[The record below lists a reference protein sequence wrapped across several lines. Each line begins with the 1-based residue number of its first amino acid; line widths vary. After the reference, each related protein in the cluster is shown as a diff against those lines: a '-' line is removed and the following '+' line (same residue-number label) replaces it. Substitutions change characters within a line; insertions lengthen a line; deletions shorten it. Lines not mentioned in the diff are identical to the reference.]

1 MTRQE
6 INSNNPSGN
15 PSNRGNSAVQ
25 RCAVKAPLASDPT
38 AWRSGRR
45 GQTSHIKIA
54 AAVACG
60 GLVLMACGSSKSS
73 STASPATSGSS
84 TSAKSASTGPV
95 TITFANWASDESNT
109 VAGIKAAIALY
120 EKENPGVTIVSQPV
134 SYSNIGSQLLLEVR
148 SGDAPDIAEVQGDY
162 TAALAYDNALQPLT
176 QYAGQSFISS
186 LVPQSVTEGTYN
198 GQFLATPW
206 VIAPFGLWYNKNLL
220 SAAGISSPPNTITE
234 FEADLAKIRAKYPAS
249 TGVIPFGFDTT
260 NRSFGLDINWSF
272 MKDFGATPMSESTN
286 TLDVQTPQFTDYLQF
301 MRLLGQDNYDVP
313 NQLQGHFRSIA
324 AVNKVAF
331 AVDGPYF
338 QSAVQATNHMT
349 DAQFYA
355 AFGVTTIPAGSN
367 GVHYTVPTDHQL
379 VMFKTA
385 KNKTAAWK
393 FMQWLTTSPQ
403 AVKDYSVTYE
413 DALPPRTTTNPAW
426 ASLVNNPNFLAFKNQ
441 IEPTVIRPAW
451 GPKYDIAFPPI
462 MTGVESAVTTSTPL
476 AQIESTMVSEYKT
489 ALQSAGLAG

>member
-1 MTRQE
+1 MIAKYRVR
-6 INSNNPSGN
+6 P
-15 PSNRGNSAVQ
+15 A
-25 RCAVKAPLASDPT
+25 
-38 AWRSGRR
+38 RR
-45 GQTSHIKIA
+45 IRVV

-60 GLVLMACGSSKSS
+60 GLILVACGSSKSS
-73 STASPATSGSS
+73 SAVTPTSASGAAASSS
-84 TSAKSASTGPV
+84 TSSSAPV

-109 VAGIKAAIALY
+109 APGLKAAIALY
-120 EKENPGVTIVSQPV
+120 EQENPGVTIVSQPV

-148 SGDAPDIAEVQGDY
+148 SGNAPDIAEVQGDY
-162 TAALAYDNALQPLT
+162 TAALAYDNALEPLSS
-176 QYAGQSFISS
+176 YAGSSFMQSI
-186 LVPQSVTEGTYN
+186 VPQSVTEGTYN

-206 VIAPFGLWYNKNLL
+206 VIAPFGLWYNKNILA
-220 SAAGISSPPNTITE
+220 AAGISAPPTTVTE
-234 FEADLAKIRAKYPAS
+234 FEADLAQIKAKYPPS
-249 TGVIPFGFDTT
+249 TGMIPFGFDTT

-272 MKDFGATPMSESTN
+272 MQDFGATPMSESTN
-286 TLDVQTPQFTDYLQF
+286 TLDVATPQFTNYLSF
-301 MRLLGQDNYDVP
+301 IRLLGQNNYDIP

-349 DAQFYA
+349 NAQFYA
-355 AFGVTTIPAGSN
+355 TFGVTTIPAGSS
-367 GVHYTVPTDHQL
+367 GTHYTVPTDHQL

-413 DALPPRTTTNPAW
+413 DALPPLTTTNPAW
-426 ASLVNNPNFLAFKNQ
+426 ASLVDNPNFLAYKNT

-451 GPKYDIAFPPI
+451 GPKYDVAFPPI
-462 MTGVESAVTTSTPL
+462 MTGVEAAMTTSTPL
-476 AQIESTMVSEYKT
+476 SQIESTMVSQYKT